1 MNFKLEGDINV
12 NSILEKRSN
21 EEKAKELAHQILEK
35 KIYLTGISSE
45 INLYNERMLPRK
57 MSINELIERMNFI
70 TYKNDSIT
78 DVSKIFENAFAS
90 LEADTNELTIV
101 DAYIFSKGTNADF
114 LCDVLLKNVGSKK
127 VRFIT
132 SRKALKPE
140 IESQVTERLKLFG
153 FQVEVIRKDIYHD
166 RVWLTNKGGFMIGAS
181 FNGISRN
188 QYTIILK
195 LESEDLAKVIEEHK
209 KY

>member
-1 MNFKLEGDINV
+1 MNFKLEGDIDV
-12 NSILEKRSN
+12 NSILEKKDG

-45 INLYNERMLPRK
+45 ITLYSGRMLHRE
-57 MSINELIERMNFI
+57 MSIDEFIERMDLI
-70 TYKNDSIT
+70 TFKNDSVT
-78 DVSKIFENAFAS
+78 DVSNIFEKAFAN
-90 LEADTNELTIV
+90 LEAYDYPLTIV
-101 DAYIFSKGTNADF
+101 DAYIFANGTNVEF
-114 LCDVLLKNVGSKK
+114 LCDLLQKYVGSKK
-127 VRFIT
+127 VKFIT

-153 FQVEVIRKDIYHD
+153 FDVKVIRKNIYHD
-166 RVWLTNKGGFMIGAS
+166 RVWFTNKGGFMIGAS

-195 LESEDLAKVIEEHK
+195 LENEDLVKVIEEHK
-209 KY
+209 QF